1 MKRVF
6 SSGVFVPTVAFAST
20 RAATLAAVAPI
31 VHPVMA
37 ACGAGFMARSAGA
50 NVKAEF
56 FGIPLKVRKRRLAMP
71 LFAWT
76 NLPRMRM
83 AGSGN

>member
-37 ACGAGFMARSAGA
+37 AFPTHSDDR
-50 NVKAEF
+50 F
-56 FGIPLKVRKRRLAMP
+56 
-71 LFAWT
+71 
-76 NLPRMRM
+76 
-83 AGSGN
+83 